1 MSLSPSCLRSTGC
14 GENGCTLCQYNP
26 SRLCKRNLKN
36 KYLIDDHL
44 RAKCG
49 APLRVELVDES
60 GACESEGLPQ
70 GTQLEVSTLPAGS
83 GSYYLS
89 TRLLAPEKHSSRSL
103 A

>member
-1 MSLSPSCLRSTGC
+1 MQSHPLNPSPSCRRSTGC

-60 GACESEGLPQ
+60 GACESESLPQ
-70 GTQLEVSTLPAGS
+70 GTQLEVKA
-83 GSYYLS
+83 LS
-89 TRLLAPEKHSSRSL
+89 LLVPVDLSR
-103 A
+103 